1 MYPSALL
8 SFAFFPHHSDG
19 GPPRLLN
26 PSPNIAKDQGGHH
39 LPSFAFFAVACCL
52 AGSPTQAPLCPC
64 IPPLRRQTMSFNNRG
79 TVAIPIFII
88 VIIILSAGHTVTG
101 ARVGSMMIRQ
111 PSSSSSPAHMF
122 REAPAFWN
130 GPECAAEGGV
140 AGGGRVDIAMTLDA
154 NYLRGTMA
162 AVLSILQHTAC
173 PESMVFHFLTTDA
186 DDRGLA
192 AALRAS
198 FPSLDLRVYRFDPSR
213 VRDRI
218 SRSVRQE
225 LDQPLNYARVY
236 LADTLPGDV
245 RRVTYLDSD
254 VVVVDDIRALASVD
268 LAGHVLAAPEYCHAN
283 FSSYFTDA
291 FWSHLALNG
300 TFRGRRRPCCYF
312 NTGVMVMDVDKWRAG
327 GYTRRVE
334 EWMAVQ
340 KRRRIYHLGSL
351 PPFLL
356 VFAGRIRAVDH
367 RWNQHGLGGDNVE
380 GRCRGLHPGPIS
392 LLHWSGKGKPWL
404 RLDARRPCSVDYLW
418 APYDLY
424 RYSSPV
430 IEEW

>member
-1 MYPSALL
+1 MCPSALN
-8 SFAFFPHHSDG
+8 SFTFFPRHSDG
-19 GPPRLLN
+19 GPPCLLN
-26 PSPNIAKDQGGHH
+26 PSPSISKDQGGHH
-39 LPSFAFFAVACCL
+39 LPFAVGIAAACF
-52 AGSPTQAPLCPC
+52 AGSPARPPFGPC
-64 IPPLRRQTMSFNNRG
+64 VPPLWRQTMPCNCG
-79 TVAIPIFII
+79 VVVAIFI
-88 VIIILSAGHTVTG
+88 VIILGAGHAVTG
-101 ARVGSMMIRQ
+101 ARVGAMMIRQ
-111 PSSSSSPAHMF
+111 PSSSSAQMF

-130 GPECAAEGGV
+130 GAECAAD
-140 AGGGRVDIAMTLDA
+140 GGGRVDIAMTLDA

-173 PESMVFHFLTTDA
+173 PESMVFHFLTA
-186 DDRGLA
+186 EVDDGGLA

-236 LADTLPGDV
+236 LADTLPADV

-254 VVVVDDIRALASVD
+254 VIVVDDIRTLASVD

-283 FSSYFTDA
+283 FSNYFTDA

-300 TFRGRRRPCCYF
+300 TFRGRRPCYF
-312 NTGVMVMDVDKWRAG
+312 NTGVMVMDVVKWRAG

-356 VFAGRIRAVDH
+356 VFAGHIRAVDH

-404 RLDARRPCSVDYLW
+404 RLDTRRPCSVDYLW

>member
-1 MYPSALL
+1 M
-8 SFAFFPHHSDG
+8 
-19 GPPRLLN
+19 
-26 PSPNIAKDQGGHH
+26 
-39 LPSFAFFAVACCL
+39 
-52 AGSPTQAPLCPC
+52 
-64 IPPLRRQTMSFNNRG
+64 
-79 TVAIPIFII
+79 
-88 VIIILSAGHTVTG
+88 
-101 ARVGSMMIRQ
+101 MMIRQ
-111 PSSSSSPAHMF
+111 PSSSSSFM
-122 REAPAFWN
+122 EAPAFRN
-130 GPECAAEGGV
+130 GLECEADD
-140 AGGGRVDIAMTLDA
+140 GRVDIAMTLDG

-173 PESMVFHFLTTDA
+173 PESVAFHFLTAA
-186 DDRGLA
+186 DDDAAGLA
-192 AALRAS
+192 AALRS
-198 FPSLDLRVYRFDPSR
+198 TFPFLDLRVYRFDPSR
-213 VRDRI
+213 VRGRI

-236 LADTLPGDV
+236 LADTLPPHV

-268 LAGHVLAAPEYCHAN
+268 LGGHVVAAPEYCHAN
-283 FSSYFTDA
+283 FSSYFADA
-291 FWSHLALNG
+291 FWSDPALNR
-300 TFRGRRRPCCYF
+300 TFRGRRPCYF
-312 NTGVMVMDVDKWRAG
+312 NTGVMVMDVGKWREG

-356 VFAGRIRAVDH
+356 VLAGDIKPVDH

-404 RLDARRPCSVDYLW
+404 RLDARRPCAVDYLW

-424 RYSSPV
+424 RHASRV

>member
-1 MYPSALL
+1 MPSNCAIVLV
-8 SFAFFPHHSDG
+8 
-19 GPPRLLN
+19 
-26 PSPNIAKDQGGHH
+26 IA
-39 LPSFAFFAVACCL
+39 
-52 AGSPTQAPLCPC
+52 
-64 IPPLRRQTMSFNNRG
+64 
-79 TVAIPIFII
+79 IF
-88 VIIILSAGHTVTG
+88 VVVILSASHAVTG
-101 ARVGSMMIRQ
+101 ARVGTMMIRQ
-111 PSSSSSPAHMF
+111 PSSVLMF
-122 REAPAFWN
+122 REAPAFRN
-130 GPECAAEGGV
+130 GPECGAADGDSDD
-140 AGGGRVDIAMTLDA
+140 GRVDIAMTLDA

-173 PESMVFHFLTTDA
+173 PESVAFHFLTADA
-186 DDRGLA
+186 DDHGLA

-198 FPSLDLRVYRFDPSR
+198 FPFLDLRVYRFDPSR

-236 LADTLPGDV
+236 LADTLPPDV

-254 VVVVDDIRALASVD
+254 VIVVDDVRTLASVD
-268 LAGHVLAAPEYCHAN
+268 LAGHVVAAPEYCHAN
-283 FSSYFTDA
+283 FSNYFTDA
-291 FWSHLALNG
+291 FWSHPALNG
-300 TFRGRRRPCCYF
+300 TFHGRRPCYF

-356 VFAGRIRAVDH
+356 VFAGHIRAVDH

-430 IEEW
+430 IDEW

>member
-1 MYPSALL
+1 MSSNRVTAIAL
-8 SFAFFPHHSDG
+8 FVVFVGAG
-19 GPPRLLN
+19 Y
-26 PSPNIAKDQGGHH
+26 
-39 LPSFAFFAVACCL
+39 AVTA
-52 AGSPTQAPLCPC
+52 
-64 IPPLRRQTMSFNNRG
+64 
-79 TVAIPIFII
+79 
-88 VIIILSAGHTVTG
+88 VTSI
-101 ARVGSMMIRQ
+101 RVGAAMIRQ
-111 PSSSSSPAHMF
+111 PSSAIAMF
-122 REAPAFWN
+122 REAPAFRN
-130 GPECAAEGGV
+130 GAECAADSG
-140 AGGGRVDIAMTLDA
+140 GGGRVDIAMTLDA

-162 AVLSILQHTAC
+162 AVFSILQHTAC
-173 PESMVFHFLTTDA
+173 PESVTFHFLTA
-186 DDRGLA
+186 ERGGDDGRLA
-192 AALRAS
+192 AALRAT
-198 FPSLDLRVYRFDPSR
+198 FPFLDLRVYRFNPSR
-213 VRDRI
+213 VRGRI

-236 LADTLPGDV
+236 LADTLPRGV

-254 VVVVDDIRALASVD
+254 VIVVDDIRTLASVD
-268 LAGHVLAAPEYCHAN
+268 LGGHAVAAPEYCHAN
-283 FSSYFTDA
+283 FRNYFTDA
-291 FWSHLALNG
+291 FWSHRELNG
-300 TFRGRRRPCCYF
+300 TFAGRRPCYF

-356 VFAGRIRAVDH
+356 VLAGDIRAVDH

-404 RLDARRPCSVDYLW
+404 RLDARRPCAVDYLW

-424 RYSSPV
+424 RHSSPV

>member
-1 MYPSALL
+1 
-8 SFAFFPHHSDG
+8 
-19 GPPRLLN
+19 
-26 PSPNIAKDQGGHH
+26 
-39 LPSFAFFAVACCL
+39 
-52 AGSPTQAPLCPC
+52 
-64 IPPLRRQTMSFNNRG
+64 MSFNNSG
-79 TVAIPIFII
+79 IVAIAIFII
-88 VIIILSAGHTVTG
+88 VIILGAGHAVTG
-101 ARVGSMMIRQ
+101 ARVGAMMIRQ
-111 PSSSSSPAHMF
+111 PSSSLAHMF

-130 GPECAAEGGV
+130 GPECAADD
-140 AGGGRVDIAMTLDA
+140 GRVDIAMPLDA

-236 LADTLPGDV
+236 LADTLPADV
-245 RRVTYLDSD
+245 CRVTYLDSD

-291 FWSHLALNG
+291 FWSHLELNG

-312 NTGVMVMDVDKWRAG
+312 NTGVMVMDVVKWRAG

-356 VFAGRIRAVDH
+356 VFAGHIRAVDH

>member
-1 MYPSALL
+1 MSSNHYSIAVAVCFVAIVLGAEV
-8 SFAFFPHHSDG
+8 SGARING
-19 GPPRLLN
+19 GSLIIQQQQ
-26 PSPNIAKDQGGHH
+26 PSP
-39 LPSFAFFAVACCL
+39 
-52 AGSPTQAPLCPC
+52 
-64 IPPLRRQTMSFNNRG
+64 PP
-79 TVAIPIFII
+79 P
-88 VIIILSAGHTVTG
+88 
-101 ARVGSMMIRQ
+101 
-111 PSSSSSPAHMF
+111 MF
-122 REAPAFWN
+122 MEAPAFRN
-130 GPECAAEGGV
+130 GPECR
-140 AGGGRVDIAMTLDA
+140 GRVDIAMTLDG

-173 PESMVFHFLTTDA
+173 PESVALHFLSAEHGD
-186 DDRGLA
+186 GLA
-192 AALRAS
+192 TALRS
-198 FPSLDLRVYRFDPSR
+198 TFPFLDLRVYRFDPSR
-213 VRDRI
+213 VRGRI

-236 LADTLPGDV
+236 LADTLPPDV

-254 VVVVDDIRALASVD
+254 VVVVDDVRALASVD
-268 LAGHVLAAPEYCHAN
+268 LGGRVVAAPEYCHAD
-283 FSSYFTDA
+283 FRGYFTDA
-291 FWSHLALNG
+291 FWSDPALNA
-300 TFRGRRRPCCYF
+300 TFNGRRPCYF
-312 NTGVMVMDVDKWRAG
+312 NTGVMVMDVGKWRAG

-356 VFAGRIRAVDH
+356 VLAGDIRAVDH

-404 RLDARRPCSVDYLW
+404 RLDARRPCAVDHLW

-424 RYSSPV
+424 RHSSKRV
-430 IEEW
+430 IEDW